1 MQLKRIL
8 ARDTRSATDKAIAL
22 YGDDVLI
29 ISNHMVNGQTELV
42 VALDLPAAEAAD
54 TALPLGMV
62 APVAISLIDQMPVA
76 PRAAAPT
83 EAAAAAAEPLNFMEA
98 LRQAEWKP
106 AAAGFTAQSQ
116 TQPEDARDYLR
127 GREIVDLVRD
137 ELASLRREFRL
148 GQQTAGWQSSLNL
161 APEVQPLARAMG
173 EAAIPQELRALMLDT
188 LKDHAS
194 PEKALQAI
202 TEQLTHSLNRPA
214 AALPDKGVHLVAG
227 PSGAGKTLMTAR
239 MARHVE
245 QLHGAHQVALIS
257 YQDVRAGAWSQIQ
270 MLASQLGIDCYRAG
284 DAATLALLL
293 NELNTRRVVLID
305 TPGVQMKE
313 RVAEVLAVQPDCQ
326 CHAVVPADASSAT
339 LHKLAGANTAWD
351 SVLISKVDEC
361 AQPWPLLNF
370 LSNNSMALAG
380 ASDGVGPG
388 DLITNFSVRQLV
400 SLGLSQLHADAPE
413 AVPDAAA
420 ALVQYMAPR
429 DLQRT
434 FA

>member
-8 ARDTRSATDKAIAL
+8 ARDTRSATDKAISL

-29 ISNHMVNGQTELV
+29 ISNHTVNGQTELV
-42 VALDLPAAEAAD
+42 VALDLPSAEAAD

-76 PRAAAPT
+76 SRAAAPA
-83 EAAAAAAEPLNFMEA
+83 EAAPAAEPLNFMDT

-106 AAAGFTAQSQ
+106 AATVFTAQS
-116 TQPEDARDYLR
+116 QPEDARDYLR

-148 GQQTAGWQSSLNL
+148 GQQTAGWQSSLNF
-161 APEVQPLARAMG
+161 ATEVQPLARAMG

-188 LKDHAS
+188 LKDHATAAQ
-194 PEKALQAI
+194 ALQALD
-202 TEQLTHSLNRPA
+202 EQLTHSLNRPA

-239 MARHVE
+239 IARHVE

-270 MLASQLGIDCYRAG
+270 MLSSQLGIDCYRAG

-313 RVAEVLAVQPDCQ
+313 RVAEVLSVQPDCQ

-339 LHKLAGANTAWD
+339 LHKLAGANTAWH

-361 AQPWPLLNF
+361 SQPWPLLNF

-380 ASDGVGPG
+380 ASDGVSAG
-388 DLITNFSVRQLV
+388 DLIANFSVRQLV
-400 SLGLSQLHADAPE
+400 ALGLSQLEADAPD
-413 AVPDAAA
+413 AVPDAVA
-420 ALVQYMAPR
+420 ALAEYMAPR
-429 DLQRT
+429 ELQRT

>member
-76 PRAAAPT
+76 SRAPAPA
-83 EAAAAAAEPLNFMEA
+83 EAAAASAEPLNFMEA

-148 GQQTAGWQSSLNL
+148 GQQTAGWQSGLNL
-161 APEVQPLARAMG
+161 AAEVQPLARAMG

-202 TEQLTHSLNRPA
+202 NEQLTHSLNRPA

-227 PSGAGKTLMTAR
+227 PSGAGKTLMAAR

-380 ASDGVGPG
+380 ASDGVSPG

-413 AVPDAAA
+413 TAPDAAA